1 METVDT
7 PRTIGKYEVLERIGE
22 GAFGVVYK
30 GRDPFTKG
38 LVALRVC
45 TSHDDTLRHRFL
57 RQAEIAATLH
67 HRNIV
72 TVFELGADGAGP
84 FLVQEY
90 LGGEGLEAKIRRCD
104 PIRPD
109 VRLGYLLQLARALE
123 YAHRKGILHR
133 DLRPANVRVLEDDR
147 IKVLDFGIARLS
159 GAESELARSGRPPAG
174 GGYLA
179 PEQVAGGPVDARSDV
194 FSFGVV
200 AYELLTYVH
209 PFGAAAAAAEP
220 GRGAEPEPEPLAA
233 LWPECP
239 PEIAA
244 LVGRCLE
251 RDPERRCPGFS
262 EVAETLASVLAGL
275 RQDAAPASEPAAA
288 PVEVLS
294 PIALMPVAAAAP
306 DDGDATQEVPL
317 PAGAPG
323 APRRRRP
330 ASVPARRLA
339 LAAGVILALGLL
351 VLAAWVG
358 MRRRAERGPGAAG
371 ETATAAAAPAGLGST
386 EGLLVMDAVPWG
398 EVVRVT
404 DGEGRA
410 VPLPAEASTPL
421 ALAVPAGAYTAEISS
436 PVSLESRTCRAEVA
450 AAGTARCATD
460 FYRLG
465 ALEYFQE
472 AGWWR

>member
-1 METVDT
+1 VETVDT

-45 TSHDDTLRHRFL
+45 TSRDDTLKHRFL

-90 LGGEGLEAKIRRCD
+90 LGGENLAAKIRRCD

-159 GAESELARSGRPPAG
+159 GAESELTRSGRAG
-174 GGYLA
+174 AGAGYLA

-194 FSFGVV
+194 YSFGVV

-209 PFGAAAAAAEP
+209 PFPGAAAAAEP
-220 GRGAEPEPEPLAA
+220 GRGAETEPEPLAA

-251 RDPERRCPGFS
+251 RDPERRCPGFA

-306 DDGDATQEVPL
+306 DDGDATQEVPV

-323 APRRRRP
+323 GSGPRGRAAER
-330 ASVPARRLA
+330 ARRLA

-358 MRRRAERGPGAAG
+358 MRRRAERDPAAATGA
-371 ETATAAAAPAGLGST
+371 ATAAAAPAGLGSA

>member
-1 METVDT
+1 MDT

-45 TSHDDTLRHRFL
+45 TSRDDTLKHRFL

>member
-1 METVDT
+1 VDT

-90 LGGEGLEAKIRRCD
+90 LGGEDLAAKIRRCD

-159 GAESELARSGRPPAG
+159 GAESELTRSDRAG
-174 GGYLA
+174 AGAGYLA

-194 FSFGVV
+194 YSFGVV

-209 PFGAAAAAAEP
+209 PFP
-220 GRGAEPEPEPLAA
+220 GAEPEPEPLAA

-251 RDPERRCPGFS
+251 RDPERRCPGFA

-275 RQDAAPASEPAAA
+275 RQDAAPASAPAAG

-294 PIALMPVAAAAP
+294 PIALMPAAAEL
-306 DDGDATQEVPL
+306 DDGDATQEVAV

-323 APRRRRP
+323 APRRRGP
-330 ASVPARRLA
+330 ASVRARRLA
-339 LAAGVILALGLL
+339 LAAGVVVAVGLL

-358 MRRRAERGPGAAG
+358 VRRRADRVPGAAG
-371 ETATAAAAPAGLGST
+371 PAATSAAAPAGLAAA

-421 ALAVPAGAYTAEISS
+421 ALPVPAGAYTAEISS

-460 FYRLG
+460 FYRLE